1 MINQQIRALFLFFL
15 VSVLIF
21 SKAYSDQSKYK
32 NANKEYNGTAK
43 NSLISKYSNSI
54 LDKKNI
60 EEKFLGAINVNG
72 IGLISIERTK
82 LPSDLWSNSSEKV
95 LSEKLNSMPNLSLT
109 TTNKILKRL
118 LLVDAKP
125 PLNSI
130 GVKNMGYLFL
140 LARIDQLINLGA
152 IDEVEEILNYIK
164 EPSVELMK
172 RKIQVAY
179 LNGRLSKTCDLAN
192 NYPNFEGMLQ
202 FKIICLV
209 RKNDWQAAA
218 LAFTVGSSLN
228 KFDEKEKQLLL
239 NYLDPDIET
248 NSHYNI
254 EINDLSPTHF
264 YLMHGKKELKP
275 SDILP
280 NKYAY
285 AFSLFG
291 MPPKLRIK
299 YMEQLASNYVVNANT
314 LFSLYRSSLNE
325 DKENANDS
333 IIIVMQLE
341 QALKSDSEQRKLLA
355 LKQATRVFQKKK
367 LLVHLSNEY
376 SDELKNLYF
385 SEDKRLNDLV
395 IALLSLTDGMNDD
408 LFMLESSDPDI
419 NCLIDIKTNVFINY
433 ETDSDLCEFV
443 KKLNGEIIK
452 KSFPT
457 NRNIDAQ
464 MEKGLILLE
473 SLNLLENGLSTEF
486 EEVKLSLSMLTKI
499 GLIDLVNEISVEL
512 IALNT
517 LKKIVHKK

>member
-1 MINQQIRALFLFFL
+1 MFEKIARA
-15 VSVLIF
+15 
-21 SKAYSDQSKYK
+21 
-32 NANKEYNGTAK
+32 
-43 NSLISKYSNSI
+43 IS
-54 LDKKNI
+54 
-60 EEKFLGAINVNG
+60 GG

-82 LPSDLWSNSSEKV
+82 FPSDLWRNSSEKV
-95 LSEKLNSMPNLSLT
+95 LSEKLNSMPNLTLT
-109 TTNKILKRL
+109 STNKIFKRL

-140 LARIDQLINLGA
+140 LSRIDQLINLGA
-152 IDEVEEILNYIK
+152 IDEAEEILNYIK

-172 RKIQVAY
+172 RKIQVAS

-192 NYPNFEGMLQ
+192 KYPNFEGMLQ

-218 LAFTVGSSLN
+218 LAFTVGSSL
-228 KFDEKEKQLLL
+228 KQFDEKEKKLLL

-248 NSHYNI
+248 DSLYDI
-254 EINDLSPTHF
+254 EINELSPTSF
-264 YLMHGKKELKP
+264 YLMHGKKELIP
-275 SDILP
+275 PDILP

-285 AFSLFG
+285 AFSLLG
-291 MPPKLRIK
+291 IPPKIRIK
-299 YMEQLASNYVVNANT
+299 SMEQLASKYVVNSNT
-314 LFSLYRSSLNE
+314 LFSLYRSILIK
-325 DKENANDS
+325 DKENSNDATVV
-333 IIIVMQLE
+333 VMQLE
-341 QALKSDSEQRKLLA
+341 QAFNSDSEYKKLLA
-355 LKQATRVFQKKK
+355 LKQATKVFQKKK

-376 SDELKNLYF
+376 VDELKNLYY
-385 SEDKRLNDLV
+385 SDDKRLKDLA
-395 IALLSLTDGMNDD
+395 IALLSLTDGMTNEF
-408 LFMLESSDPDI
+408 FMLESSNPDV
-419 NCLIDIKTNVFINY
+419 NCLIDIKKKVFIKH
-433 ETDSDLCEFV
+433 ETDTGLCELV
-443 KKLNGEIIK
+443 KKLNIEIIK

-457 NRNIDAQ
+457 NRNLDAQ

-517 LKKIVHKK
+517 LKKLVRNI

>member
-1 MINQQIRALFLFFL
+1 MNSQQIKAFFLFFL
-15 VSVLIF
+15 ASVVIF
-21 SKAYSDQSKYK
+21 SKAYSDERK
-32 NANKEYNGTAK
+32 NKNVAKEYNGAAK
-43 NSLISKYSNSI
+43 TLIIAKSSNSI
-54 LDKKNI
+54 LDKKNV
-60 EEKFLGAINVNG
+60 EENFLGAINVNG

-82 LPSDLWSNSSEKV
+82 FPSDLWSNSSEKV
-95 LSEKLNSMPNLSLT
+95 LSEKLNSMPNLTLT
-109 TTNKILKRL
+109 TTKKIFKRL

-130 GVKNMGYLFL
+130 GVKNMGSLFL
-140 LARIDQLINLGA
+140 LSRIDQLINLGA

-164 EPSVELMK
+164 EPSIEIMK
-172 RKIQVAY
+172 RKIQVAS

-192 NYPNFEGMLQ
+192 KYPNFEGMLQ

-218 LAFTVGSSLN
+218 LAFTVGSSL
-228 KFDEKEKQLLL
+228 KQFDNKEKQLLL

-248 NSHYNI
+248 NNPYYI
-254 EINDLSPTHF
+254 ELNDLSPTSF
-264 YLMHGKKELKP
+264 YLLHGKKKLIPPEK
-275 SDILP
+275 LP

-285 AFSLFG
+285 AFSLLG
-291 MPPKLRIK
+291 MPSELRIK
-299 YMEQLASNYVVNANT
+299 SMEQLASNYVVNANN

-325 DKENANDS
+325 DKENNNDAR
-333 IIIVMQLE
+333 IIVMQLE
-341 QALKSDSEQRKLLA
+341 RAFKSDSAQKKLLA
-355 LKQATRVFQKKK
+355 LKQATKAFQKKK

-376 SDELKNLYF
+376 VDELKNLYY
-385 SEDKRLNDLV
+385 SDDKKLNDLA
-395 IALLSLTDGMNDD
+395 IALLSLTDGITNEF
-408 LFMLESSDPDI
+408 FMLVSSNPDI
-419 NCLIDIKTNVFINY
+419 NCLIDIKKKVFINY
-433 ETDSDLCEFV
+433 ETDSGLCKLV
-443 KKLNGEIIK
+443 KKLNVEIIK

-457 NRNIDAQ
+457 NRTLDAQ

-517 LKKIVHKK
+517 FKKMVHNK

>member
-1 MINQQIRALFLFFL
+1 MISQQIRAFFLFFL
-15 VSVLIF
+15 VSVIIF
-21 SKAYSDQSKYK
+21 SSAYSDESKHQ
-32 NANKEYNGTAK
+32 NATKEYNNTAK
-43 NSLISKYSNSI
+43 TSVISKSSKTI
-54 LDKKNI
+54 LDEKNI
-60 EEKFLGAINVNG
+60 EENFLGAINVNG

-82 LPSDLWSNSSEKV
+82 FPSDLWSNSSEKV
-95 LSEKLNSMPNLSLT
+95 LSEKLNSMPNLTLT
-109 TTNKILKRL
+109 TTNKIFKRL

-140 LARIDQLINLGA
+140 LSRIDQLINLGA
-152 IDEVEEILNYIK
+152 IDEVEELLNYID

-172 RKIQVAY
+172 RKIQVAS

-192 NYPNFEGMLQ
+192 KYPNFEGMLQ

-218 LAFTVGSSLN
+218 LAFTVGSSL
-228 KFDEKEKQLLL
+228 KQFDEKEKQLLL
-239 NYLDPDIET
+239 NYLDPDIEN
-248 NSHYNI
+248 NSLHDI
-254 EINDLSPTHF
+254 EINDLSPTNF
-264 YLMHGKKELKP
+264 YLMHGKKELIP
-275 SDILP
+275 PDILP

-285 AFSLFG
+285 AFSLLG

-299 YMEQLASNYVVNANT
+299 SMEQLASNYVVNANT

-325 DKENANDS
+325 DKENANDAR
-333 IIIVMQLE
+333 IIVMQLE
-341 QALKSDSEQRKLLA
+341 QAFKSDSEQRKLLA
-355 LKQATRVFQKKK
+355 LKQATKAFQKKK

-376 SDELKNLYF
+376 VDELKNLYY
-385 SEDKRLNDLV
+385 SEDKRLNDLA
-395 IALLSLTDGMNDD
+395 IALLSLTDGITNEF
-408 LFMLESSDPDI
+408 FMLESINPDI
-419 NCLIDIKTNVFINY
+419 NCLIDIKKKVFINY
-433 ETDSDLCEFV
+433 ETDSGLCELV
-443 KKLNGEIIK
+443 KKLNIEIIK

-457 NRNIDAQ
+457 NRNLDAQ

-512 IALNT
+512 IALNA
-517 LKKIVHKK
+517 LKKMVHNK